1 MSLWRRLF
9 GDRPIVT
16 RLVAAVAATMTVVLL
31 VAGAFVFWRV
41 EFALNRQLNQDLNAY
56 HAVVIRDLATGDT
69 PPTDTPGQSYQVY
82 DGRGRI
88 IGGDAANAVGRPRD
102 RRAEQCRCRHPAGR
116 RQHDPAIRPPLPR
129 HHLPGEDSWRPGG
142 RGVGHL
148 PTQARRSLA

>member
-16 RLVAAVAATMTVVLL
+16 RLVVAVAATMTVVLL

-56 HAVVIRDLATGDT
+56 HAVVTRDLSTGDT
-69 PPTDTPGQSYQVY
+69 PPADTPGQSYQVY
-82 DGRGRI
+82 DRRGRI
-88 IGGDAANAVGRPRD
+88 IGGDAATRLVDVATVTQATAGTVTRQDVGSMIPPSDHPYRVITSPVRD
-102 RRAEQCRCRHPAGR
+102 RSG
-116 RQHDPAIRPPLPR
+116 
-129 HHLPGEDSWRPGG
+129 PGG
-142 RGVGHL
+142 RGVGDL